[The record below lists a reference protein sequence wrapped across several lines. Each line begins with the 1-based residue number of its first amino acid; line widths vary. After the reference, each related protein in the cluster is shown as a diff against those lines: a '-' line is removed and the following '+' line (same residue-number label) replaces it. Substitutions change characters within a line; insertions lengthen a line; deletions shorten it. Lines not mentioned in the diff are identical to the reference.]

1 LNRAPIRKTTSAFCN
16 AKVRAAATESGWSS
30 GITPLPIGE
39 RTNGICV
46 RSRKE
51 RSRQVRTASS
61 ARDQA
66 MPLPTRTSGR
76 SAAVC
81 YILPRM
87 AYEIILAP
95 EAVEDLRSLKANIRA
110 TVRRA
115 LETHLRHQPEK
126 ASRSRIKR
134 LRGLRQPQY
143 RLRVG
148 EARVF
153 YDVSGSTVEI
163 LAIVTKSGAEA
174 WLGQFGRPV

>member
-1 LNRAPIRKTTSAFCN
+1 LNGAPIRKTTSAFCN

-39 RTNGICV
+39 RRNGICV

-51 RSRQVRTASS
+51 RTSSS

-126 ASRSRIKR
+126 TSRSRIKR

-163 LAIVTKSGAEA
+163 LAIVTKSEAEA